1 MWKHKTLVNLFEE
14 SKVMSCNKPLK
25 SYQQVMIFQ
34 QGAKGSTRGHKSERN
49 LMKAASTNVR
59 RKNLSSSFNYS
70 FVLEEMCAI
79 WDTVSPQ
86 LPPILYLILL
96 PFWSRAWSKDYCSL
110 FLESFVHLC
119 SNKNQTAWVNT
130 SDLPFPATKKLLGTW
145 PHNAS
150 PTIKQAKALPATGPN
165 TTMAL
170 LA

>member
-1 MWKHKTLVNLFEE
+1 MWKHKTLVNLLRNPKSWAATNHSSHTNKSWSSNKEQRVALAATSLKE
-14 SKVMSCNKPLK
+14 IWWRQPPQMSGGKIC
-25 SYQQVMIFQ
+25 Q
-34 QGAKGSTRGHKSERN
+34 
-49 LMKAASTNVR
+49 AAV
-59 RKNLSSSFNYS
+59 
-70 FVLEEMCAI
+70 VLEEMCAI
-79 WDTVSPQ
+79 WDIVSPQ

-96 PFWSRAWSKDYCSL
+96 PFWSRAWSKDYCIL
-110 FLESFVHLC
+110 FLESFVRLR

-130 SDLPFPATKKLLGTW
+130 SDLPFPATKTLLGTW